1 MCDVSKVLDFILFL
15 GDINIFSSHRYL
27 NFIVNTLNEELL
39 NLTDWY
45 RAKKLS
51 INIIK
56 SNFVVF
62 KPRQKREKLNVKLE
76 INQCTIDQFKE
87 SMISDVIL
95 DGNLSWK
102 PHIASIAMKVSKFI
116 SMIHKATLCLPTS
129 VLCTLCYS
137 LVYPHLLYCITA
149 WGSTYPF
156 TLKCFVLLQKKVVEI
171 ISRSTFNTRTN
182 PIFIQRKILN
192 LISISNRKG
201 HVFVQDRPSSW
212 CS

>member
-15 GDINIFSSHRYL
+15 GDTNIFSSHRCL

-39 NLTDWY
+39 NLTDWC

-76 INQCTIDQFKE
+76 FNQCTIDQFKE
-87 SMISDVIL
+87 SMFLDVIL

-102 PHIASIAMKVSKFI
+102 PHIANIAMKVSKFI
-116 SMIHKATLCLPTS
+116 SIIHKATLCLPTS

-137 LVYPHLLYCITA
+137 LVYLPLLYCITA

-156 TLKCFVLLQKKVVEI
+156 TLKSFILLQKKGVEI
-171 ISRSTFNTRTN
+171 ISRSTFNTHTN
-182 PIFIQRKILN
+182 PIFMHLKILN
-192 LISISNRKG
+192 LYKIHRFQRSCFCTR
-201 HVFVQDRPSSW
+201 
-212 CS
+212 

>member
-1 MCDVSKVLDFILFL
+1 M
-15 GDINIFSSHRYL
+15 
-27 NFIVNTLNEELL
+27 
-39 NLTDWY
+39 
-45 RAKKLS
+45 
-51 INIIK
+51 
-56 SNFVVF
+56 VF

-87 SMISDVIL
+87 SMILDVIL

-171 ISRSTFNTRTN
+171 ISRSTFNTRTLYLYRGKFL
-182 PIFIQRKILN
+182 ILYRFQIGKVMFLYKIGRLPDALKRLFSFSSGNHRYYTRQCNSFYIPLREQTLDSLHCICTDLN
-192 LISISNRKG
+192 FSIL
-201 HVFVQDRPSSW
+201 
-212 CS
+212 